1 MKTIKTVVSWN
12 EAQEEA
18 IADMNGNNVVV
29 YGKNNASPM
38 ELLLGSLGGCMVSIM
53 AMLADKKRM
62 AVPGLQV
69 ALEGDMDP
77 AGMAKRGRGIRAG
90 FQQIRMK
97 VTADKSVDPEALQQL
112 VQMAGDICPV
122 KDTLQGVQL
131 IEELD

>member
-38 ELLLGSLGGCMVSIM
+38 ELLLGSLGGCMVSII
-53 AMLADKKRM
+53 AMLAEKKRM
-62 AVPGLQV
+62 FVPGLQV
-69 ALEGDMDP
+69 ELEGDIDP
-77 AGMAKRGRGIRAG
+77 AGMAKRGQGIRPG

-97 VTADKSVDPEALQQL
+97 ITADESVDRDSFQQL
-112 VQMAGDICPV
+112 VQMAGAICPV